1 MCVFSDEDTDVKA
14 LVTSWL
20 KRQDEKSRELL
31 SGWIED
37 HFYSA
42 LELVLRGVSARQ
54 LQQYM

>member
-42 LELVLRGVSARQ
+42 LELVLRGVSAR
-54 LQQYM
+54 